1 MAPPFLQIIAH
12 RGFSARAPENT
23 LAAIRAGLDAGA
35 DAVEWDMHV
44 AACGTPVLLHDATLE
59 RTTNGSGAVAET
71 PLEAL
76 RTLDAGTWFDPAFA
90 GEPIPTFV
98 EALEEVGPYG
108 ATVYAEVKGIR
119 GEEDLDRMVREVAE
133 AGMRE
138 RTVFISLDFDMV
150 DGIAARDPEVRVG
163 YVVARLRQF
172 QDAVGRAR
180 SLGPRGLVDLDHR
193 LVLDDPLLP
202 PRARAQ
208 GVGVAVWTVDDPG
221 EAETLFR
228 SGIRRFTTNQVEAL
242 VRWRASRISPPDEG

>member
-1 MAPPFLQIIAH
+1 VAPPFLQIIAH

-23 LAAIRAGLDAGA
+23 LTAIRAGLDAGA

-59 RTTNGSGAVAET
+59 RTTDGSGLVAET

-76 RTLDAGTWFDPAFA
+76 RTLDAGSWFDPAFA

-98 EALEEVGPYG
+98 EALQEVVAYG
-108 ATVYAEVKGIR
+108 ATVYAEVKGVR
-119 GEEDLDRMVREVAE
+119 EAADLDRMVQEVAE

-138 RTVFISLDFDMV
+138 RTVFISLDFDVV
-150 DGIAARDPEVRVG
+150 DGIAARDSEVRVG
-163 YVVARLRQF
+163 YVVARLQQF

-180 SLGPRGLVDLDHR
+180 SLGARGLVDLDHR

-208 GVGVAVWTVDDPG
+208 GVDVAVWTVDDLR
-221 EAETLFR
+221 EADTLLR
-228 SGIRRFTTNQVEAL
+228 SGIRRFTTNQVETL
-242 VRWRASRISPPDEG
+242 VRWRASRVTPLDGG